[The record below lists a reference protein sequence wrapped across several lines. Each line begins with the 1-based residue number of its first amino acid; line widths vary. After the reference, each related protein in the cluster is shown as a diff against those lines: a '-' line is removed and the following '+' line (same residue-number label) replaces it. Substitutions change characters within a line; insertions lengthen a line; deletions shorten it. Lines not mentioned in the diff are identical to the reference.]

1 MLQRPILVTG
11 SGGQLGSEL
20 CRQLGPSVV
29 GLDLPDLDITDREAV
44 FAAVNRYRPGIVVNT
59 AAYTQVDRAELEPA
73 VCRAVNV
80 QGVENLIAACRS
92 LGSLMVQISTDYVFD
107 GEKSSPY
114 SETDGPNPLNFYGQ
128 TKWEAEQAVA
138 QYPNHLIVRTAGLFG
153 IRGPT
158 ATANFVDTML
168 RLAPSGKPLRIVN
181 DQVTSLTGTVD
192 LAAGIRSLLAA
203 RATGLFH
210 LTNRGYASWYEFAV
224 EVFRIAGIQPQ
235 VEPTAMAQYASR
247 AKRPRFSVLSGVK
260 YDDAEGRYPMPAWKQ
275 ALAAY
280 LTHRGSACSCQKTV

>member
-1 MLQRPILVTG
+1 MFQRPILVTG

-20 CRQLGPSVV
+20 CRQLGPSAV

-44 FAAVNRYRPGIVVNT
+44 FAAVHRYRPGIVVNT

-80 QGVENLIAACRS
+80 QGVENLVAACERF
-92 LGSLMVQISTDYVFD
+92 GSSIVQISTDYVFD
-107 GEKSSPY
+107 GEKSAPY
-114 SETDGPNPLNFYGQ
+114 LETDGPNPLNLYGQ
-128 TKWEAEQAVA
+128 TKWEAEQVVA
-138 QYPNHLIVRTAGLFG
+138 QHSNHLIVRTAGLFG
-153 IRGPT
+153 VRGFA
-158 ATANFVDTML
+158 ATGNFVDTML
-168 RLAPSGKPLRIVN
+168 RLARSGKPLRVVN
-181 DQVTSLTGTVD
+181 DQITSLTGTVD

-210 LTNRGYASWYEFAV
+210 LTNRGYASWYQFAV

-247 AKRPRFSVLSGVK
+247 AKRPRFSVLSGSK
-260 YDDAEGRYPMPAWKQ
+260 YDATEGRHPMSAWKQ

-280 LTHRGSACSCQKTV
+280 LKHRGNTCSCHNTV